1 MDGRFS
7 DMGSRIRGGLTGGM
21 TQRRT
26 KVLSVVLLAATVSM
40 GLMAGL
46 FAAFSY
52 SVMPGLARA
61 DDRTLVI
68 TMQRI
73 NEAIQ
78 NPLFGLLFVGA
89 LAFTAIGVALVARSG
104 DRAPLPWLIAALVLY
119 GATLAVTFGG
129 NIPLNNLI
137 AGAGDPDHRTDLAAL
152 RERFEGAWVRWN
164 IVRTVT
170 GTAGFAALSWASL
183 IAGR

>member
-1 MDGRFS
+1 MHRRFR
-7 DMGSRIRGGLTGGM
+7 DMGSRIRGRLTEAM

-26 KVLSVVLLAATVSM
+26 EVSSVVLLAATVCT

-52 SVMPGLARA
+52 AVMPGLARA

-78 NPLFGLLFVGA
+78 NPLFGLLFLGA
-89 LAFTAIGVALVARSG
+89 LAFTAIGVVLAVRAG
-104 DRAPLPWLIAALVLY
+104 DRAPLPWLIAALILY
-119 GATLAVTFGG
+119 LATLAVTFGG
-129 NIPLNNLI
+129 NIPLNDLI
-137 AGAGDPDHRTDLAAL
+137 ARAGDPDGRADPAAL

-170 GTAGFAALSWASL
+170 STAAFAALSWASL

>member
-1 MDGRFS
+1 MDRRFQ
-7 DMGSRIRGGLTGGM
+7 DMGSRIRGRLTEGM
-21 TQRRT
+21 TRRRT
-26 KVLSVVLLAATVSM
+26 EVLSVVLLAATVCT

-61 DDRTLVI
+61 DDRTLLI
-68 TMQRI
+68 SMQRI

-78 NPLFGLLFVGA
+78 NPLFGLLFLGA
-89 LAFTAIGVALVARSG
+89 LAFTAIGVVLAARSG

-119 GATLAVTFGG
+119 AATLAITFGG

-137 AGAGDPDHRTDLAAL
+137 AGAGDPDRLTELAAL

-170 GTAGFAALSWASL
+170 STAGFAALSWAAL

>member
-1 MDGRFS
+1 M
-7 DMGSRIRGGLTGGM
+7 
-21 TQRRT
+21 
-26 KVLSVVLLAATVSM
+26 SVVLLAATVSM

-46 FAAFSY
+46 FAAFTY

-73 NEAIQ
+73 NEAIL
-78 NPLFGLLFVGA
+78 NPLFGLLLVGA
-89 LAFTAIGVALVARSG
+89 LAFTAIGIVLVARAG

-119 GATLAVTFGG
+119 GVTLAVTFGG

-137 AGAGDPDHRTDLAAL
+137 AGAGDPDRLTDLAAL

-164 IVRTVT
+164 IVRAATS
-170 GTAGFAALSWASL
+170 TAGFAALSWAAL
-183 IAGR
+183 ITGR